1 MEFGLHLF
9 TETMNALNL
18 ICQKNIC
25 AITHAKLTHAEFR
38 ILFSIP
44 ANLTE
49 ICIILFLR
57 VFKSPG
63 WGKKTSHSKK
73 HLCWGKTPLSASLTS
88 LTRFTRHIAL
98 CCSVTQT
105 CSLLLS
111 TEAPADNCR
120 IQAAIWKTLWKTASD
135 SLGSVLLV
143 CRAFP
148 LSQPSTSQASP
159 FEQEFLHPRD
169 IRLGPVSVW
178 QAIHFPPVLYMKR
191 KKEQLTTMEKLWG
204 IFKYFLYWI

>member
-1 MEFGLHLF
+1 MEFGLHLL

-63 WGKKTSHSKK
+63 WGKKTVIQ
-73 HLCWGKTPLSASLTS
+73 KTPMLRKNSPFSLFD

>member
-88 LTRFTRHIAL
+88 PGLHGTSLCAAQLLRPALCFSALKHQQTTAEFRLQSGKHCERLPLIAL
-98 CCSVTQT
+98 VLFFWFAGPSPSL
-105 CSLLLS
+105 SLLLL
-111 TEAPADNCR
+111 R
-120 IQAAIWKTLWKTASD
+120 HH
-135 SLGSVLLV
+135 LLNKN
-143 CRAFP
+143 FFTP
-148 LSQPSTSQASP
+148 
-159 FEQEFLHPRD
+159 
-169 IRLGPVSVW
+169 
-178 QAIHFPPVLYMKR
+178 
-191 KKEQLTTMEKLWG
+191 G
-204 IFKYFLYWI
+204 I

>member
-63 WGKKTSHSKK
+63 WGKKTSHSKNTYVEEK
-73 HLCWGKTPLSASLTS
+73 LPFQPLWPHSPGLHGTS
-88 LTRFTRHIAL
+88 LCAAQLLRPALCFSALKHQQTTAEFRLQSGKHCERLPLIAL
-98 CCSVTQT
+98 VLFFWFAGPSPSL
-105 CSLLLS
+105 SLLLL
-111 TEAPADNCR
+111 R
-120 IQAAIWKTLWKTASD
+120 HH
-135 SLGSVLLV
+135 LLNKN
-143 CRAFP
+143 FFTP
-148 LSQPSTSQASP
+148 
-159 FEQEFLHPRD
+159 
-169 IRLGPVSVW
+169 
-178 QAIHFPPVLYMKR
+178 
-191 KKEQLTTMEKLWG
+191 G
-204 IFKYFLYWI
+204 I

>member
-63 WGKKTSHSKK
+63 WGKKNSHSKN
-73 HLCWGKTPLSASLTS
+73 TY
-88 LTRFTRHIAL
+88 
-98 CCSVTQT
+98 V
-105 CSLLLS
+105 
-111 TEAPADNCR
+111 E
-120 IQAAIWKTLWKTASD
+120 
-135 SLGSVLLV
+135 
-143 CRAFP
+143 
-148 LSQPSTSQASP
+148 
-159 FEQEFLHPRD
+159 
-169 IRLGPVSVW
+169 
-178 QAIHFPPVLYMKR
+178 
-191 KKEQLTTMEKLWG
+191 EKLP
-204 IFKYFLYWI
+204 FQPL